1 MQFEDD
7 ELSIITS
14 ISFESIFVDDDVG
27 LSSIESFV
35 TISLNI
41 SDVDEPTSEF
51 ASTPL
56 SPEVDPTSIL
66 SCKSFDDD
74 ATFDDDGDCE
84 SFSSKEIDESG
95 DEVVELKTF
104 VMNIFGVDRPPFS
117 QL

>member
-1 MQFEDD
+1 MQLEDD

-14 ISFESIFVDDDVG
+14 ISFESMIADDDVG
-27 LSSIESFV
+27 LSSLESF
-35 TISLNI
+35 TISCDI

-66 SCKSFDDD
+66 SCRSFDDD
-74 ATFDDDGDCE
+74 AAFDDGDCE

-95 DEVVELKTF
+95 DDVVELKIF
-104 VMNIFGVDRPPFS
+104 VMNIFGVERPPFS